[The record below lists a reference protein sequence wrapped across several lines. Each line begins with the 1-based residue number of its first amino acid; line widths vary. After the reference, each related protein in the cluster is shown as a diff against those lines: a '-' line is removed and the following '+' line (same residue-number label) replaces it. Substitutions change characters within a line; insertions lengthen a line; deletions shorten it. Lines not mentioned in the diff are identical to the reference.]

1 MYFNVKIFLLG
12 LSKTFIFIIGYYIF
26 CEMKNHHFSNL
37 SEMKFDLSK
46 NQKLFLQKIDGICKL
61 LREEEEKSYLKASLN
76 KKVIP
81 FFNKIGMLG
90 CPISK
95 EYGGL
100 GYDILS
106 YLLALERIGEEGS
119 SMRTFFSCHTSIGQM
134 ILQNWG
140 TEEQKKKFLPNTTK
154 GIDIMAFALTE
165 PNAGSDPSLIETTF
179 EESGDQFIISGKK
192 HWVGNGTFA
201 KTITTYAKEKGS
213 DKKIS
218 AFIIDLNSPLIKK
231 KEIKNKVGLLTVKNA
246 IIEFNNYKTPK
257 ENLLGLSG
265 NGLSIAFSALI
276 DGRLSVA
283 AGAIG
288 VMRDCLK
295 ETIQFSKNRTQHG
308 TVLAKKQ
315 LVQQHISQIIVALES
330 TKWLVYK
337 AATIRQQLQ
346 NYLETL
352 KREDDGWIFTINR
365 KNKKYSNFRNECD
378 RLSAIAKYYATNA
391 CVDVTNRSVQIFGA
405 EGYKKTSRVA
415 RHFLDSR
422 ATTIYEG
429 TNEVLELKIATEIL
443 GNEYRAY

>member
-1 MYFNVKIFLLG
+1 
-12 LSKTFIFIIGYYIF
+12 
-26 CEMKNHHFSNL
+26 MKNHHFSNL
-37 SEMKFDLSK
+37 SQMNFDLSK
-46 NQKLFLQKIDGICKL
+46 EQQFFLQKIDGVCKL
-61 LREEEEKSYLKASLN
+61 LREEEEKSYLKESLN
-76 KKVIP
+76 EKLIP

-134 ILQNWG
+134 VLQNWG
-140 TEEQKKKFLPNTTK
+140 TEEQKRKFLPNTTK

-179 EESGDQFIISGKK
+179 EESGDHFIISGKK
-192 HWVGNGTFA
+192 HWIGNGTFA
-201 KTITTYAKEKGS
+201 NTITTYAKEKGS

-218 AFIIDLNSPLIKK
+218 AFIIDLNSPSIKK

-246 IIEFNNYKTPK
+246 IIEFNNYKISK

-295 ETIQFSKNRTQHG
+295 ETIRFSKSRSQHG

-315 LVQQHISQIIVALES
+315 LVQQHIAQIIVALES

-346 NYLETL
+346 IYLSTL
-352 KREDDGWIFTINR
+352 KREDDRWIFKINR
-365 KNKKYSNFRNECD
+365 KNKKYSDLRNECD

-391 CVDVTNRSVQIFGA
+391 SVDVTNRSVQIFGA

-429 TNEVLELKIATEIL
+429 ANEVLELKIASEIL

>member
-1 MYFNVKIFLLG
+1 
-12 LSKTFIFIIGYYIF
+12 
-26 CEMKNHHFSNL
+26 MKNDNTYFSNL
-37 SEMKFDLSK
+37 SQMNFDLS
-46 NQKLFLQKIDGICKL
+46 NDQKMFLKKVNDICKL
-61 LREEEEKSYLKASLN
+61 LRKDEEKNYLKESIN
-76 KKVIP
+76 EKVIP
-81 FFNKIGMLG
+81 FFTKIGMLG

-134 ILQNWG
+134 VLQNWG
-140 TEEQKKKFLPNTTK
+140 NDEQKKKFLPNTTK

-165 PNAGSDPSLIETTF
+165 PGAGSDPSLIDTKF
-179 EESGDQFIISGKK
+179 EEKGDHFIISGKK
-192 HWVGNGTFA
+192 HWIGNGTFA

-213 DKKIS
+213 NKKIS
-218 AFIIDLNSPLIKK
+218 AFIIDMNSSAIKK
-231 KEIKNKVGLLTVKNA
+231 NEIKNKIGLLTVKNA
-246 IIEFNNYKTPK
+246 IIEFNNYKIPK

-288 VMRDCLK
+288 VMKDCLY
-295 ETIQFSKNRTQHG
+295 ETLRYSKNRNQHG
-308 TVLAKKQ
+308 SVLAKKQ
-315 LVQQHISQIIVALES
+315 LIQQHISQIIVAIES
-330 TKWLVYK
+330 SKWLLYK
-337 AATIRQQLQ
+337 AAINRQNLQ
-346 NYLETL
+346 DYLERL
-352 KREDDGWIFTINR
+352 KTDDDEWIFTLNR
-365 KNKKYSNFRNECD
+365 NNKKYSDLRNECD
-378 RLSAIAKYYATNA
+378 RIAAIAKYYTTN
-391 CVDVTNRSVQIFGA
+391 VSFDVTNRSLQIFGS

-429 TNEVLELKIATEIL
+429 ANEVLELKIASEAL
-443 GNEYRAY
+443 GNEYIAY

>member
-1 MYFNVKIFLLG
+1 
-12 LSKTFIFIIGYYIF
+12 
-26 CEMKNHHFSNL
+26 MKNYHFSNL
-37 SEMKFDLSK
+37 SIMKFDLSK
-46 NQKLFLQKIDGICKL
+46 DQKVFLQKIDGICKL
-61 LREEEEKSYLKASLN
+61 LREDEEKSYLNESLN
-76 KKVIP
+76 EKVIP

-90 CPISK
+90 CPIST

-100 GYDILS
+100 GYDILT

-140 TEEQKKKFLPNTTK
+140 SDEQKKKFLPNTTK
-154 GIDIMAFALTE
+154 GIDIMGFALTE

-179 EESGDQFIISGKK
+179 EESRDHFIISGKK

-201 KTITTYAKEKGS
+201 NTITTYAKEKGS

-218 AFIIDLNSPLIKK
+218 AFIIDMNSSSIKK

-246 IIEFNNYKTPK
+246 IIEFNNYKISK

-265 NGLSIAFSALI
+265 SGLSIAFSALI

-288 VMRDCLK
+288 VMRDCLN
-295 ETIQFSKNRTQHG
+295 ETIRYSKSRSQHG

-315 LVQQHISQIIVALES
+315 LVQQHISKIIVALES

-346 NYLETL
+346 IYLDNL
-352 KREDDGWIFTINR
+352 KYEDNRWMFKINR
-365 KNKKYSNFRNECD
+365 KNKQYSDLRNECD

-391 CVDVTNRSVQIFGA
+391 SVDVTNRSVQIFGS

-429 TNEVLELKIATEIL
+429 ANEVLELKIACEIL
-443 GNEYRAY
+443 GSEYSAY

>member
-1 MYFNVKIFLLG
+1 
-12 LSKTFIFIIGYYIF
+12 
-26 CEMKNHHFSNL
+26 MKNYHFSNL
-37 SEMKFDLSK
+37 SIMKFDLSK
-46 NQKLFLQKIDGICKL
+46 DQKVFLQKIDGICKL
-61 LREEEEKSYLKASLN
+61 LREDEEKSYLNESLN
-76 KKVIP
+76 EKVIP

-90 CPISK
+90 CPIST

-100 GYDILS
+100 GYDILT

-140 TEEQKKKFLPNTTK
+140 SDEQKKKFLPDTTK
-154 GIDIMAFALTE
+154 GIDIMGFALTE

-179 EESGDQFIISGKK
+179 EESRDHFIISGKK

-201 KTITTYAKEKGS
+201 NTITTYAKEKGS

-218 AFIIDLNSPLIKK
+218 AFIIDMNSSSIKK

-246 IIEFNNYKTPK
+246 IIEFNNYKISK

-265 NGLSIAFSALI
+265 SGLSIAFSALI

-288 VMRDCLK
+288 VMRDCLN
-295 ETIQFSKNRTQHG
+295 ETIRYSKSRSQHG

-315 LVQQHISQIIVALES
+315 LVQQHISKIIVALES

-346 NYLETL
+346 IYLDNL
-352 KREDDGWIFTINR
+352 KYEDNRWMFKINR
-365 KNKKYSNFRNECD
+365 KNKQYSDLRNECD

-391 CVDVTNRSVQIFGA
+391 SVDVTNRSVQIFGS

-429 TNEVLELKIATEIL
+429 ANEVLELKIACEIL
-443 GNEYRAY
+443 GSEYSAY